1 MRISGIGALG
11 ARVAAEHGMKP
22 PRRRFLHLASN
33 LTLGIAALLAVSQA
47 AWAQAYPSRPITIVV
62 PFTAGGPTDALVRTL
77 SERMRISLGQPL
89 IVENVT
95 GAAGT
100 IGVGH
105 VARAAPDG
113 YTVSVGHWST
123 HVINGALYPLPF
135 DLLRDLEPVS
145 LLTSY
150 PMLLLTKNAVP
161 AKNLTE
167 LTSWLKANQEKV
179 SVGTIG
185 VGSAAHVAAVY
196 YEHLAGLKFQFVPYR
211 GAAPALQDLIAG
223 RIDVLFDHLPNAL
236 PQVREGK
243 VKAFA
248 VTANTR
254 SPTAPDIPTVD
265 EAGLAGLHIN
275 IWYGLWVPKG
285 TPAQVK
291 ARLNAAVVD
300 TLADPKIQQ
309 QLSDLGQLIPPRDQ
323 QTPEALAAYQ
333 KAEIEKWWPI
343 VKAANMKGE

>member
-1 MRISGIGALG
+1 
-11 ARVAAEHGMKP
+11 MK
-22 PRRRFLHLASN
+22 PRRRFLHLAV
-33 LTLGIAALLAVSQA
+33 GAAALPAAAQV
-47 AWAQAYPSRPITIVV
+47 AWAQAYPSRPIIAVV

-77 SERMRISLGQPL
+77 GERMRVSLGQPL

-100 IGVGH
+100 IGVGR

-113 YTVSVGHWST
+113 YTVSIGHWST
-123 HVINGALYPLPF
+123 HVINGALYSLPF
-135 DLLRDLEPVS
+135 DLLKDLEPIS

-150 PMLLLTKNAVP
+150 PMLLLTQNAVP
-161 AKNLTE
+161 AKNLSE
-167 LTSWLKANQEKV
+167 LTTWLKANQEKV

-196 YEHLAGLKFQFVPYR
+196 FQNLTGLKFQFVPYR

-223 RIDVLFDHLPNAL
+223 QIDVLFDHLANAL

-243 VKAFA
+243 VKAYA

-254 SPTAPDIPTVD
+254 SPSAPDIPTVD
-265 EAGLAGLHIN
+265 EAGVAGLYIN

-285 TPAQVK
+285 TPTEVK
-291 ARLNAAVVD
+291 ARLNAGVVEA
-300 TLADPKIQQ
+300 LADPKVRQ
-309 QLSDLGQLIPPRDQ
+309 QLTDLGQVIPPRDQ